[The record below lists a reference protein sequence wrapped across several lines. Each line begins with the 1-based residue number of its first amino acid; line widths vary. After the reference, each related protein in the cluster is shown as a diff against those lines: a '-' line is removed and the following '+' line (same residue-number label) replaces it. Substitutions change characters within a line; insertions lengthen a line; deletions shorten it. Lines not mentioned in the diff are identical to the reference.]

1 MQLFPS
7 SSGPEFFWGL
17 KHQPNKIPTSC
28 VTWTT
33 HIISSCLRFLIHKM
47 NLYGDRTGVMEE
59 VGGMKE
65 IWLSQYHVFVQW
77 PWVSAPVVSFVFE
90 FWVLFI
96 FWNKWF
102 FRNVFCKHFLIF
114 WICFFLLW
122 TMSSTE
128 QKFLIL
134 MKSNF
139 SNVLAN
145 HALVAILRNWADV
158 PLSQREKSGTLTFW
172 EGSMT

>member
-1 MQLFPS
+1 MKLFPS
-7 SSGPEFFWGL
+7 PSGSEFFWGL
-17 KHQPNKIPTSC
+17 EHLTNKIPTSH
-28 VTWTT
+28 VTWTI
-33 HIISSCLRFLIHKM
+33 HIISSCLHFLIHKR

-59 VGGMKE
+59 VG
-65 IWLSQYHVFVQW
+65 VFVQW
-77 PWVSAPVVSFVFE
+77 PWVSGPVVSFVFD

-102 FRNVFCKHFLIF
+102 FINVFRKHFLIF
-114 WICFFLLW
+114 WICFFILW
-122 TMSSTE
+122 TMSLTE

-134 MKSNF
+134 MKSNL

-145 HALVAILRNWADV
+145 HALIVILRNLADV
-158 PLSQREKSGTLTFW
+158 LLLQREKSGTLTFW